1 MTSKVFSA
9 TICGLTA
16 ERIEVECDIHT
27 GLPAFTIVGLGDT
40 SVQESKERIKAAI
53 KNSGCTYPQN
63 KKIVNLAPA
72 DIRKHGP
79 LFDLPIALSILV
91 RSEQIPKNA
100 LSNTL
105 VVGELALD
113 GSVRRISGA
122 LAMSECALKTG
133 CTRIIV
139 PKENAIEAS
148 LISGIECIGVSHLFE
163 VVGILKGEINPQK
176 IEEIKSNNNRQET
189 PAFSAMLDDLD
200 GNETIKRATIIAAAG
215 FHHILFHGAPGAGK
229 STLARTLAT
238 IMPRL
243 NELQALETTKIYSI
257 AGLLNEATSLIDVP
271 PFRSIHQ
278 STPLTALIG
287 GGTYAKPG
295 EISLAH
301 NGILF
306 ADELLEFP
314 QATLDALRQPLES
327 GVITVSRLTGG
338 VDYPARF
345 MFVAAT
351 NPCPCG
357 YYGDEEKRCTCL
369 PNQRQRYLK
378 KLSGPLLDRI
388 DCVISVPRRPIGDV
402 FSEHA
407 KEKKKSATE
416 TIIALKQIV
425 IARSMQSR
433 RGTLN
438 GYLTRKQ
445 VDEFCPLS
453 DSAQK
458 ILKTYFKND
467 LHSGR
472 SITRTLKLART
483 IADIEERDE
492 IDENDITEALSLSSE
507 TRYDKIRPT

>member
-1 MTSKVFSA
+1 MTSKVYSA
-9 TICGLTA
+9 TICGLDA
-16 ERIEVECDIHT
+16 ERIEVECDMHT

-91 RSEQIPKNA
+91 RSEQIPKEA
-100 LSNTL
+100 LAKTL

-122 LAMSECALKTG
+122 LAMSECALRSG

-139 PKENAIEAS
+139 PKENAVEAS
-148 LISGIECIGVSHLFE
+148 LITGIECIGVSHLFE
-163 VVGILKGEINPQK
+163 VVGILKGEIEAAPTKNNT
-176 IEEIKSNNNRQET
+176 IEHTRQGAS
-189 PAFSAMLDDLD
+189 AFQAMLDDLD
-200 GNETIKRATIIAAAG
+200 GNEVIKRATIIAAAG

-238 IMPRL
+238 LMPRL

-257 AGLLNEATSLIDVP
+257 AGLLNESTSLIDVP

-278 STPLTALIG
+278 TTPLTALIG

-314 QATLDALRQPLES
+314 QTTLDALRQPLES

-345 MFVAAT
+345 MFVGAT

-357 YYGDEEKRCTCL
+357 FYGDEEKRCTCL
-369 PNQRQRYLK
+369 PSQRQRYLK

-388 DCVISVPRRPIGDV
+388 DCIVNVPRRPIGDS
-402 FSEHA
+402 FSTHA
-407 KEKKKSATE
+407 KERKKSATE

-425 IARSMQSR
+425 IARSMQAR

-438 GYLTRKQ
+438 GYLTRAQ
-445 VDEFCPLS
+445 VDEFCALT
-453 DSAQK
+453 DGAQR
-458 ILKTYFKND
+458 ILKDYFKND

-472 SITRTLKLART
+472 SLTRTLKLART
-483 IADIEERDE
+483 IADIDERDE
-492 IDENDITEALSLSSE
+492 IIECDVYEALDLSTERTLLRDS
-507 TRYDKIRPT
+507 YS